1 MRRCCRPFSREATL
15 VLVSSA
21 FLYAVHWCVYTSI
34 KLCLPRNLGFAL
46 DCAHFAV
53 WIVLLPVAGWIAESW
68 IGRYRAIVAGLVVCA
83 VSVIMAQVVFI
94 ILKLNENDTT
104 WIAFALII
112 IALIICTFGSGSLYT
127 IMLPFT
133 LDQMIGASA
142 EELSAAVQWYYWGFF
157 IGQMVEDVLR
167 CVHVSSLKQFQEIVL
182 LILGSL
188 SFLVVLIIDCLCHK
202 WLVTRNKTVNPI
214 KLIFQVLNY
223 ARKNKCP
230 RLRSA
235 FTYIDE
241 EHPSRIDF
249 GKDKF
254 GGPFTEEEVEDV
266 KTVFRLMPLLIA
278 AFGAFLSLEFYDQLS
293 LHAILTTEQT
303 FHDQCIS
310 NLKHTTYY
318 ITSFFC
324 IPVYRFVVH
333 PLLSKY
339 IPSMLK
345 LIGAGL
351 FICLVSAVSDLTVLT
366 IGHFN
371 SSVSQCVLHNLTETA
386 TVPIYWVPILNIFNG
401 IGVVCIMCSLLEFV
415 IAQTPNRMRGIM
427 MGLLITAI
435 GIGYLSTF
443 IFTAIFQQFQTAS
456 PSCVFYYYLVL
467 SLLLLSILTVFGI
480 LAKRYKLRER
490 EKHVNIQ
497 AIVEEYNERYY
508 EQEEEYEKAIVH
520 SDFVIESY

>member
-1 MRRCCRPFSREATL
+1 MRHCCRPFSREATL

-21 FLYAVHWCVYTSI
+21 FLYAVHWCVYTGINLS
-34 KLCLPRNLGFAL
+34 LPHNSGLAL
-46 DCAHFAV
+46 DCAHFAL
-53 WIVLLPVAGWIAESW
+53 WIVLLPIAGWIAESW
-68 IGRYRAIVAGLVVCA
+68 MGRYKAIVAGLVVCA
-83 VSVIMAQVVFI
+83 VSVIMVQFVFI
-94 ILKLNENDTT
+94 MLKLNENNDTS
-104 WIAFALII
+104 WIAFALLII
-112 IALIICTFGSGSLYT
+112 VLIICTFGSGSFCT

-142 EELSAAVQWYYWGFF
+142 EELSAAVQWHYWGFF
-157 IGQMVEDVLR
+157 IGQMVEDVLQ
-167 CVHVSSLKQFQEIVL
+167 CVSSLKQHQDMLF

-188 SFLVVLIIDCLCHK
+188 SLLVVLIMDCLCHK
-202 WLVTRNKTVNPI
+202 WLVTHNKTGNPV

-223 ARKNKCP
+223 SRKNKCP

-235 FTYIDE
+235 LTYIDE
-241 EHPSRIDF
+241 EHPSRLDF
-249 GKDKF
+249 GKHKF

-278 AFGAFLSLEFYDQLS
+278 AFGAFLSLEYYDQLS
-293 LHAILTTEQT
+293 LHAIVTTEQT
-303 FHDQCIS
+303 FQDHCIS

-318 ITSFFC
+318 VTSFFC
-324 IPVYRFVVH
+324 IPVYRFVVY

-351 FICLVSAVSDLTVLT
+351 FICIVSAVSDLTVLT
-366 IGHFN
+366 IGPFN
-371 SSVSQCVLHNLTETA
+371 SSASQCISYNLTETA

-435 GIGYLSTF
+435 GIGYLSTY
-443 IFTAIFQQFQTAS
+443 ILTAIFRKFPAITHG
-456 PSCVFYYYLVL
+456 CVFYYYLVL
-467 SLLLLSILTVFGI
+467 SLLLLLILTVFGI
-480 LAKRYKLRER
+480 FAKRYKLRER
-490 EKHVNIQ
+490 ERHVNIQ
-497 AIVEEYNERYY
+497 AIAEEYNEKYLD
-508 EQEEEYEKAIVH
+508 QEEEYMREVGLY
-520 SDFVIESY
+520 D